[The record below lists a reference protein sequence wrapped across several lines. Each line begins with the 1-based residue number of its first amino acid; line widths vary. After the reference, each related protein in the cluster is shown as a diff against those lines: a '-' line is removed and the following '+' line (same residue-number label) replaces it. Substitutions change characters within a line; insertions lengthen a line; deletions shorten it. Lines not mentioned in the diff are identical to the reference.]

1 LQRSVISRISTIA
14 MSGMGQNSAMLAA
27 AAIVLLVAGPS
38 ALGSPRVQSAPQSPS
53 TVPTAQ
59 PPSSAP
65 QAAAKPSPPHNLPID
80 RVVAIV
86 NGDLILE
93 SDVDEER
100 RLAAFQ
106 PYSSP
111 AGGFSRQEAID
122 RLIDRTL
129 ILQQDGEQALPPLT
143 DSDVNADILE
153 LRKAIFACRQYHCET
168 EAGWQN
174 FLIANGFTDQEFKLR
189 WRDRMVTLRFIEQR
203 FRMGIRIEQAEIDDY
218 YEKTLLPEYA
228 RRHVTPPNL
237 DTIHDRIHEILLQ
250 QRVSRLLDDW
260 LKTLRASGDVQMVK
274 SGGGTR

>member
-1 LQRSVISRISTIA
+1 

-27 AAIVLLVAGPS
+27 VAVMLLM
-38 ALGSPRVQSAPQSPS
+38 GSPHALASPRLQSTPQPPS
-53 TVPTAQ
+53 SIPTAQ
-59 PPSSAP
+59 PPSSATQSTP
-65 QAAAKPSPPHNLPID
+65 ESVEPHSHAID

-106 PYSSP
+106 PYSST
-111 AGGFSRQEAID
+111 AGVFSRQEAVD

-143 DSDVNADILE
+143 DAEVNADILE

-168 EAGWQN
+168 EVGWQN
-174 FLIANGFTDQEFKLR
+174 FLVANGFTDQEFKLR

-203 FRMGIRIEQAEIDDY
+203 FRMGIRIEPAEIEEY

-228 RRHVTPPNL
+228 SRHMAPPKL
-237 DTIHDRIHEILLQ
+237 DAIRDRIHEILLQ

-274 SGGGTR
+274 SAGRTR